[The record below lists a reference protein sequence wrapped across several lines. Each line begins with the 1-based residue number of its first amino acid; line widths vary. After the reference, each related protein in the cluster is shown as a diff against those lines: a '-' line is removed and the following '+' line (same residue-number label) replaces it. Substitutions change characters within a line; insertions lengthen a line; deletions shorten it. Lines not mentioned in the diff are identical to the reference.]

1 MSKNACSNKNDRFEN
16 FSSNQVKFKDLT
28 VLANFYSNSSMRNQ
42 LGRIDDFDKFSP
54 FLLVLEYLQALNHQ
68 IEISYFTFSRNYERN
83 KLPGLCLRRHS
94 ERRWRDVGSHSK
106 LTSTKKHNRLDRLSR

>member
-1 MSKNACSNKNDRFEN
+1 MHASNKNGRFEN

-54 FLLVLEYLQALNHQ
+54 FLLVL
-68 IEISYFTFSRNYERN
+68 
-83 KLPGLCLRRHS
+83 
-94 ERRWRDVGSHSK
+94 DVSPS
-106 LTSTKKHNRLDRLSR
+106 S

>member
-1 MSKNACSNKNDRFEN
+1 M
-16 FSSNQVKFKDLT
+16 KFKNLT
-28 VLANFYSNSSMRNQ
+28 VLANFYSNSFICNQ
-42 LGRIDDFDKFSP
+42 LGRIDDFVKFFP
-54 FLLVLEYLQALNHQ
+54 FLLVLEYLNQALNHQ